1 MHRALFI
8 AGGGYLA
15 LCAAVVFQQR
25 APVPVPVTAPS
36 PAPTPAPRPVNFGG
50 SAQQW
55 FAAIKP
61 YCNQV
66 ETVLAIR
73 QHPAPASL
81 DGQGFGAACYAL
93 GGKIDSA

>member
-1 MHRALFI
+1 LFI

-15 LCAAVVFQQR
+15 LCAAVVLRHQSPE
-25 APVPVPVTAPS
+25 PVPVQVS
-36 PAPTPAPRPVNFGG
+36 PAPQPRPQPVDFGG
-50 SAQQW
+50 SGQQW

-66 ETVLAIR
+66 EAVLAIR
-73 QHPAPASL
+73 QHPAPSTL

-93 GGKIDSA
+93 CGKIDSAKAVI